1 MSNNS
6 TAADRARFS
15 RIASLGCIACW
26 QDGNYGTPGEIH
38 HCKKHGYRDHK
49 RVVCICPT
57 HHKMTSA
64 VPGVLNRHKNP
75 IEFAARYGS
84 DDELHHLTKKLLGE
98 KT

>member
-1 MSNNS
+1 
-6 TAADRARFS
+6 
-15 RIASLGCIACW
+15 
-26 QDGNYGTPGEIH
+26 
-38 HCKKHGYRDHK
+38 
-49 RVVCICPT
+49 
-57 HHKMTSA
+57 MTSA